1 MTRSDLIA
9 ELVAST
15 PRLRQ
20 SDAKRVI
27 HTVFDH
33 IVNALAHGQRVE
45 LRGFGSF
52 TMRQRKARTGYNPR
66 TGEAVSVTAKAVPHF
81 KASRELLRRINGNHR
96 SAVPQRRHKP
106 G

>member
-20 SDAKRVI
+20 SDARRVI
-27 HTVFDH
+27 QTVFDH

-52 TMRQRKARTGYNPR
+52 TMRQRKARTGHNPR

>member
-52 TMRQRKARTGYNPR
+52 TMRQHKARTGYNPR

>member
-9 ELVAST
+9 ELAAGN
-15 PRLRQ
+15 PYLRQ
-20 SDAKRVI
+20 SDAELIVLA
-27 HTVFDH
+27 VFDH

-52 TMRQRKARTGYNPR
+52 TMRQRKARTGHNPR

-81 KASRELLRRINGNHR
+81 KAGRELLRRLNGNHR
-96 SAVPQRRHKP
+96 SAVPQRRHEP